1 MALSW
6 RTRRRLAVLVLTVG
20 LPAWIVA
27 AVSLTG
33 WMDARFGRLPVL
45 AELAVHVALGVL
57 WVLPFRFVFRGIG
70 KAAPGADPGADP
82 GAGGADARVPDAK
95 TERSGDRS
103 A

>member
-6 RTRRRLAVLVLTVG
+6 RARRRLAVLVLTLG

-33 WMDARFGRLPVL
+33 WLDARFGRLPFL
-45 AELAVHVALGVL
+45 AELGVHVALGVL

-70 KAAPGADPGADP
+70 KADPE
-82 GAGGADARVPDAK
+82 AGTPEAK

>member
-6 RTRRRLAVLVLTVG
+6 RARRRLAALILTVG

-33 WMDARFGRLPVL
+33 WIDARYGRLPVL
-45 AELAVHVALGVL
+45 AELAVYLGLGFL
-57 WVLPFRFVFRGIG
+57 WAVPFRFVFRGVG
-70 KAAPGADPGADP
+70 KADPDAGAP
-82 GAGGADARVPDAK
+82 DARTPDAK

>member
-1 MALSW
+1 MGARMAMTW
-6 RTRRRLAVLVLTVG
+6 RTRRRLAALILTVG

-33 WMDARFGRLPVL
+33 WIDARYGRLPML
-45 AELAVHVALGVL
+45 AELAVYLALGFL
-57 WVLPFRFVFRGIG
+57 WALPFRFVFRGIG
-70 KAAPGADPGADP
+70 KADPDASPP
-82 GAGGADARVPDAK
+82 GAGAPDAK

>member
-6 RTRRRLAVLVLTVG
+6 RARRRLAVLVLTLG

-27 AVSLTG
+27 AVSLSG

-45 AELAVHVALGVL
+45 AELPVYVTLGLV
-57 WVLPFRFVFRGIG
+57 WIVPFRSVFRGIG
-70 KAAPGADPGADP
+70 KADTEAKA
-82 GAGGADARVPDAK
+82 PDAK
-95 TERSGDRS
+95 APDAKAERSGDRS